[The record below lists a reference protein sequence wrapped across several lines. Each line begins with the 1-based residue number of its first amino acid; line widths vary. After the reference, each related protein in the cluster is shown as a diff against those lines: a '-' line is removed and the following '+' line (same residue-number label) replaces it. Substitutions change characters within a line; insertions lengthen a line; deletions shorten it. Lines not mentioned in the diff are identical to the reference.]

1 MSSALLSTSP
11 APLPDMT
18 KHRGS
23 TGSGVSAND
32 WRARGSGQF
41 GLDDVFRWDEEEEG
55 GIDAIQA
62 VPARRASSSNT
73 SYPGVTDGDP
83 IRWSR
88 WDELRDT
95 NSPLLVRRLSFLGYS
110 MGLQIWDCTSLG
122 AVEEILNLSGSDWR
136 CVTFAGVL
144 SPLPQ
149 SKVDPFA
156 SQRPLIGVV

>member
-1 MSSALLSTSP
+1 MPSALLYTSP
-11 APLPDMT
+11 APPPDMT
-18 KHRGS
+18 IRQGS
-23 TGSGVSAND
+23 SGSGVSTND

-41 GLDDVFRWDEEEEG
+41 GFDDVFRSDEEEEV
-55 GIDAIQA
+55 GIDVIPTAP
-62 VPARRASSSNT
+62 VRRASSSNT

-95 NSPLLVRRLSFLGYS
+95 NSPLLVRRLLFLGYS
-110 MGLQIWDCTSLG
+110 KGLQIWDCTTLG
-122 AVEEILNLSGSDWR
+122 VVEEMLNLSDWG

-144 SPLPQ
+144 CAPSQ
-149 SKVDPFA
+149 SKLDPFA